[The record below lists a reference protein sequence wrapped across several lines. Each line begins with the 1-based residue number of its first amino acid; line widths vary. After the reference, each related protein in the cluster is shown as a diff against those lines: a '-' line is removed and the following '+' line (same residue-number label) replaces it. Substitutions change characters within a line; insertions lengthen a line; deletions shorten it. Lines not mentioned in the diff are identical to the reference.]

1 MKQLLTL
8 LLVVIANGS
17 CSSSSDN
24 QLTTIKGRVQG
35 LSEGRVFLEELTFTG
50 KTPIDT
56 GSIDK
61 QGAFSL
67 RAKIPHLGLYQLRF
81 DHHAVAL
88 LILEEKASTITLT
101 ADTATLHS
109 FQYQI
114 SGSPSSER
122 LRQLMA
128 TTKRLADGIQKAM
141 NEYNQLPDTAL
152 LATRNT
158 FASRIMKAD
167 STFRTF
173 LRHFTDTVQ
182 HPVLALFA
190 VSNLDI
196 NNDWGVFEKLEH
208 RLKNGQQPLPLLQSF
223 TAMMTDQR
231 GAKKNDLYVPQFKIG
246 DAVPDIEMAGPDGQ
260 IYRLSSL
267 RGKIV
272 LLDFWASW
280 CGPCRLENP
289 NIVRAYHKFRDKGFT
304 VFSVSLDVDKNRWLS
319 AIEKDG
325 LVWPYHTSE
334 LKGWQSPICQVYGIR
349 SIPAS
354 YLLDREGKVIAINPR
369 GIALEQALDQLFQ

>member
-8 LLVVIANGS
+8 FLIVFANGS
-17 CSSSSDN
+17 CSSSADK
-24 QLTTIKGRVQG
+24 QLTTIKGKVQG
-35 LSEGRVFLEELTFTG
+35 LSGGQVFLEELTFTG

-56 GSIDK
+56 GSIDQ
-61 QGAFSL
+61 QGAFSV

-81 DHHAVAL
+81 DQRAVAL
-88 LILEEKASTITLT
+88 LILEEQSSTITLT
-101 ADTATLHS
+101 ADTATLRS

-128 TTKRLADGIQKAM
+128 TTKRLTDGIQKAM
-141 NEYNQLPDTAL
+141 NEYNQLPDTAS

-158 FASRIMKAD
+158 IASRLMKAD
-167 STFRTF
+167 SAFRTY
-173 LRHFTDTVQ
+173 LRQFADTAQ

-190 VSNLDI
+190 ISSLDI
-196 NNDWGVFEKLEH
+196 NNDWATFEKLEQ
-208 RLKNGQQPLPLLQSF
+208 RLKNVQQPLPLLQSF
-223 TAMMTDQR
+223 TVMMTDQR
-231 GAKKNDLYVPQFKIG
+231 GAKKNDLYAPRFKIG

-267 RGKIV
+267 KGKIV

-280 CGPCRLENP
+280 CGPCRIENP
-289 NIVRAYHKFRDKGFT
+289 NIVRAYQKFRDKGFT

-319 AIEKDG
+319 AIEKDS
-325 LVWPYHTSE
+325 LSWPYHTSE

-369 GIALEQALDQLFQ
+369 GMALEQALDQIFQ